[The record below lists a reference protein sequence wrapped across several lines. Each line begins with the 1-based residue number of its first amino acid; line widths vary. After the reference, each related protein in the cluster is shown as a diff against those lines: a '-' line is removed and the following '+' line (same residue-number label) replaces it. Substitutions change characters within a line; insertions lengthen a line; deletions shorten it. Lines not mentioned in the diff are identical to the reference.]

1 MSGGAVMPER
11 AERPIEDP
19 QAGLERALI
28 EEYLKEHGCDLTTI
42 DLKSPGDR
50 RALLVQAA
58 QYAAVK
64 LAEIDARSAYV
75 DELHKGVP
83 RS

>member
-1 MSGGAVMPER
+1 MPDR
-11 AERPIEDP
+11 AERPMEDP
-19 QAGLERALI
+19 QAHLERALI
-28 EEYLKEHGCDLTTI
+28 EEYLKEYGCDLATI
-42 DLKSPGDR
+42 DLKPPGER

-64 LAEIDARSAYV
+64 LAEIDARAHYV

>member
-1 MSGGAVMPER
+1 MAER

-28 EEYLKEHGCDLTTI
+28 EEYLREHGLNLTTI
-42 DLKSPGDR
+42 DLKAPGER

-58 QYAAVK
+58 QYAAMK
-64 LAEIDARSAYV
+64 LAEIDARAAYV